1 MNIEEIRKI
10 PLDKILV
17 LDTETTGVD
26 AKAYAKKDCI

>member
-26 AKAYAKKDCI
+26 AKAEV